1 MNFPNS
7 KDYKSSR
14 TEKKNSLSQKDI
26 HFVEFNKKLDDIISN
41 IQTNNSSLE
50 NIHNANID
58 LINNNNINK
67 IKINNQTQIN
77 NVNKDFQE
85 NNNDENNLQKIR
97 LNFENLITSDILAD
111 SYDIIP
117 SYEMCM
123 KMNDNN
129 NNENF
134 SFELPYCSPF
144 KDKILLGDESIFFV
158 YDDEYKQK
166 FISKEDIENMKK
178 DKIELNFGKD
188 PNKVYGQICERK
200 ILNDRYSYDSL
211 NNFIIYKIKEPYYVN
226 NNMNNENDFEHYNA
240 NNYNNNYYINNENSQ
255 NCIDNPYDNLT
266 TRPNS
271 GRNDQNKLAP
281 STLINDKNFLLNNG
295 NIYKDENEESI
306 EKENEN
312 NIYRKYINKKRKS

>member
-1 MNFPNS
+1 MNLPNS

-41 IQTNNSSLE
+41 IQTNNSSIE
-50 NIHNANID
+50 NIHNTNID

-85 NNNDENNLQKIR
+85 NNGDENNLQKIR

-188 PNKVYGQICERK
+188 PYETYGRISDGNSNERDTSQFY
-200 ILNDRYSYDSL
+200 NSL
-211 NNFIIYKIKEPYYVN
+211 NNFSIFKTKDPYYMN
-226 NNMNNENDFEHYNA
+226 INMNNDYF
-240 NNYNNNYYINNENSQ
+240 NNNNNEQEASY
-255 NCIDNPYDNLT
+255 IDATYDNVT
-266 TRPNS
+266 ITNNQIAQS
-271 GRNDQNKLAP
+271 II
-281 STLINDKNFLLNNG
+281 INDKDNVFIFSN
-295 NIYKDENEESI
+295 ENEEQ
-306 EKENEN
+306 KQNEN
-312 NIYRKYINKKRKS
+312 ITDETYINRKRKHKKRKKNKNL